1 MPLSKSMHS
10 NATDRRLFWVVLTL
24 FTGPA
29 MTPAQAQEMPPP
41 AMERD
46 LLRAGDELLIG
57 LPGQDN
63 LKATYFIDF
72 HGNVRLPVVGLIRA
86 EGIIVTELER
96 SISVRL
102 PNYLKGS
109 TPVSAAVLSPNYF
122 IRISGHVTNPGW
134 YRVPVHYDIEQAIEL
149 AAGASDGA
157 VMSEISLLRE
167 SEAGMI
173 TIPVNLFKYYSTGDR
188 SLLPPLKQKDTI
200 FIPRTARMGDVKR
213 SLGNWFP
220 PKSELEITVDDQI
233 RVIGEVRRPSFI
245 EHIRGANVL
254 DMITLAGG
262 SKGNAD
268 LTQVVVYRMVDGV
281 QTRRVS
287 NINAMLLSGRLD
299 QIEKISAG
307 DIIYVPAKGKNFAG
321 RSWQVFKNNASTVST
336 LVLAATAIRQILVK

>member
-1 MPLSKSMHS
+1 MPTK
-10 NATDRRLFWVVLTL
+10 ATYHRLFWLVLAL
-24 FTGPA
+24 FSGPA
-29 MTPAQAQEMPPP
+29 INATQAQVQSKSAVEQ
-41 AMERD
+41 D
-46 LLRAGDELLIG
+46 LLRAGDELLMM

-63 LKATYFIDF
+63 VQASYFIDF
-72 HGNVRLPVVGLIRA
+72 HGNLRLPVIGLIRA
-86 EGIIVTELER
+86 EGITATEFER
-96 SISVRL
+96 SVSDRL

-109 TPVSAAVLSPNYF
+109 TPVSAAVLSANYF
-122 IRISGHVTNPGW
+122 IRISGHVSNPGW
-134 YRVPVHYDIEQAIEL
+134 YKVPLHYDIEQAIAL

-157 VMSEISLLRE
+157 VMSEIRLLRE
-167 SEAGMI
+167 SKTGMI
-173 TIPVNLFKYYSTGDR
+173 TIPVDLFKYYSTGDR
-188 SLLPPLKQKDTI
+188 SLLPPLQQKDTI

-220 PKSELEITVDDQI
+220 PKSELEITVADQI
-233 RVIGEVRRPSFI
+233 RLIGEVRRPSFI

-287 NINAMLLSGRLD
+287 NINAMLSSGRLD
-299 QIEKISAG
+299 QIEKIIAG
-307 DIIYVPAKGKNFAG
+307 DIIYVPAKSKNFAG

-336 LVLAATAIRQILVK
+336 LVLAATAIRQILAKK